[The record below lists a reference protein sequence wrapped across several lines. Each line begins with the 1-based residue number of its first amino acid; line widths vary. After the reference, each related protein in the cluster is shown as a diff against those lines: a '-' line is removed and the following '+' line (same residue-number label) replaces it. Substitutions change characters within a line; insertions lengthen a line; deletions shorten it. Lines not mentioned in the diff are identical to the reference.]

1 MSANISKIKNLAKVY
16 YIIVIIQLLIK
27 DNGNIIYPMVKEFLT
42 ILLEERP
49 TENLNKVSI
58 FFYCQIKC
66 E

>member
-27 DNGNIIYPMVKEFLT
+27 DNGNIIYLMVQEFLT

-49 TENLNKVSI
+49 MENLNKVSI